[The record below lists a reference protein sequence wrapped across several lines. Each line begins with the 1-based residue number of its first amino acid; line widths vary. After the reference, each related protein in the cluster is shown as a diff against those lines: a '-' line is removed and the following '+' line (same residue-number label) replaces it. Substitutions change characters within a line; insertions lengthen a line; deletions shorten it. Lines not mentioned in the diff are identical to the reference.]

1 MCVRWRDKLDARA
14 IGDYTLRVMTASNR
28 APLER
33 VIVGKPQRVAGFE
46 VRRVLPS
53 RQRRRIG
60 PWTFLDHM
68 GPAIVTPE
76 APVRVPPHPHLNL
89 ATVTYLFEGEL
100 VHRDSLGSCQAIQP
114 GAINWMHA
122 GRGVVHSE
130 TSPSPLTAL
139 AERLHGL
146 QLWLALPREREE
158 SEPWF
163 QHYPSSTLPA
173 LALPGGEARLL
184 IGEAFGATSPVRVE
198 SPTLLLDVAL
208 DAGAHGELP
217 SSVAE
222 LAAYVVSG
230 RVAFEDTLAEPGHL
244 LVFGAEAAGELH
256 SLDASRVVVLG
267 GAPLDGER
275 FMFWN
280 FVSSS
285 RDRLELAKA
294 AWKLGPQPGTRFPP
308 IPLDDGE
315 FVPLP

>member
-1 MCVRWRDKLDARA
+1 
-14 IGDYTLRVMTASNR
+14 MTAANR

-33 VIVGKPQRVAGFE
+33 VITGKSQHVAGFP

-53 RQRRRIG
+53 RHRRRVG

-68 GPAIVTPE
+68 GPSRVTPDR
-76 APVRVPPHPHLNL
+76 PMRVPPHPHLNL

-100 VHRDSLGSCQAIQP
+100 VHRDSLGSRQAIQP

-130 TSPSPLTAL
+130 TSPSPLTPA

-146 QLWLALPREREE
+146 QLWIAVPREREE

-163 QHYPSSTLPA
+163 QHTPA
-173 LALPGGEARLL
+173 AALPLLPFAGGEARLL
-184 IGEAFGATSPVRVE
+184 LGEALGATSPARVE
-198 SPTLLLDVAL
+198 SPTLLVDVAL
-208 DAGAHGELP
+208 SAGARFELP
-217 SSVAE
+217 SSVTE

-230 RVAFEDTLAEPGHL
+230 RVAFEDTAAEPGQL
-244 LVFGAEAAGELH
+244 LVFGTGALGELC
-256 SLDASRVVVLG
+256 SPDDSRVVLLG
-267 GAPLDGER
+267 GAPIDGER

-285 RDRLELAKA
+285 RERLELAKE
-294 AWKLGPQPGTRFPP
+294 AWKHGPQPGTRFPP
-308 IPLDDGE
+308 IPFDNDD

>member
-1 MCVRWRDKLDARA
+1 
-14 IGDYTLRVMTASNR
+14 MTASKIS
-28 APLER
+28 PLER
-33 VIVGKPQRVAGFE
+33 VLISKSQHVAGFL

-53 RQRRRIG
+53 RHRRRVG

-68 GPAIVTPE
+68 GPAQVTPDR
-76 APVRVPPHPHLNL
+76 PMRVPPHPHLNL

-100 VHRDSLGSCQAIQP
+100 VHRDSLGSCQSIQP

-130 TSPSPLTAL
+130 TSPAPLTAA

-158 SEPWF
+158 SDPWF
-163 QHYPSSTLPA
+163 QHTPA
-173 LALPGGEARLL
+173 VALPLLAFAGGEARVL
-184 IGEAFGATSPVRVE
+184 IGEAFGATSPARVE
-198 SPTLLLDVAL
+198 SPTLLVDVVL
-208 DAGAHGELP
+208 SAGARFELP
-217 SSVAE
+217 TLVAE
-222 LAAYVVSG
+222 LAAYLVSG
-230 RVAFEDTLAEPGHL
+230 RVVFEGTEAEPGQL
-244 LVFGAEAAGELH
+244 LVFGKGARGELCA
-256 SLDASRVVVLG
+256 LDESRVVLLG

-285 RDRLELAKA
+285 RERLEVAKE
-294 AWKLGPQPGTRFPP
+294 AWRRGPLPGTRFPP
-308 IPLDDGE
+308 IPFDSDD